1 MMLKFVLGKK
11 RKLIEVARLSR
22 EKKIK
27 KISGKRYWVKK
38 KEENIQRAFEERGR
52 R

>member
-22 EKKIK
+22 EKTKKIK
-27 KISGKRYWVKK
+27 KFQEKDIR
-38 KEENIQRAFEERGR
+38 
-52 R
+52 